1 MASATRL
8 LYIDDDQALGRL
20 LQKQF
25 ERLGYTVRHVTDGPT
40 GIAAIAAGDFDVVVL
55 DHYMPGQDGLA
66 TLATIRTLDDPPPVI
81 YATGTND
88 GKVAVSA
95 LKAGATDYIFK
106 DLSGEFPALLHAAV
120 EAALEAV
127 RLRRA
132 KDAAD
137 LELRASRDRFE
148 ALAAERALLL
158 REVNHRVGNSLQLV
172 ASFLH
177 LHAASSSNAEVKT
190 ALAEANSRVMA
201 VAQVHR
207 RLFSAEKIQRV
218 PLDDY
223 LSGLLGDLS
232 RSTESGRAM
241 GDIELKAARID
252 VEADHAVA
260 LGMIVT
266 ELVINAF
273 KYAYPDGSGPVRV
286 KLRRL
291 DEKRAVLSVEDEGVG
306 LAGSSAA
313 PRGSSG
319 LGRTIVS
326 AMAAKLD
333 GIFGYESLQ
342 PGLMARLE
350 FAIYDRD
357 D

>member
-1 MASATRL
+1 VSTPAKTRL

-20 LQKQF
+20 LQKQL
-25 ERLGYTVRHVTDGPT
+25 ERLGYAVRHVGDGAS
-40 GIAAIAAGDFDVVVL
+40 GVAAIAEGGIDVVVL

-66 TLATIRTLDDPPPVI
+66 TLAAIRALEDPPPVI

-88 GKVAVSA
+88 GKVAVAA
-95 LKAGATDYIFK
+95 LKAGAADYVFK
-106 DLSGEFPALLHAAV
+106 DMSGEFPALLHAAV

-127 RLRRA
+127 QLRRA
-132 KDAAD
+132 KQESEQ
-137 LELRASRDRFE
+137 ELRASRDNFR
-148 ALAAERALLL
+148 ALAAERAVLL

-177 LHAASSSNAEVKT
+177 LHAAASSDEEVKM

-207 RLFSAEKIQRV
+207 RLFSAEKIERV

-232 RSTESGRAM
+232 RSTESSQFL
-241 GDIELKAARID
+241 DELELKAERID
-252 VEADHAVA
+252 VDADHAIA

-266 ELVINAF
+266 ELVINAV
-273 KYAYPDGSGPVRV
+273 KYAYPGGAGPVRV
-286 KLRRL
+286 VLRRL
-291 DEKRAVLSVEDEGVG
+291 DEARAVLTVEDDGVG
-306 LAGSSAA
+306 LAPAG
-313 PRGSSG
+313 PKGSG
-319 LGRTIVS
+319 LGRNIVS

-333 GIFGYESLQ
+333 GTFCYETRQ
-342 PGLMARLE
+342 PGLTARLE
-350 FAIYDRD
+350 FAIAGRD
-357 D
+357 A